1 MKKLSKS
8 WFHRGRLGLRTAL
21 GVAGFSM
28 ALLLS
33 SPAQAPAEAEAIRKA
48 AKEGIEKADTETAS
62 KRQAL
67 AKKYAAALENL
78 EKKLTAAGDLDGVL
92 HAREEREEVLKSGKT
107 TAHQD
112 KALAE
117 LRGKYTA
124 TLEEIDKAKATARD
138 KVVEQLRASVRAQ
151 EAELTKAGKVEE
163 ALALRKEGER
173 MVLEF
178 GGGAAAADVA
188 FEEDPR
194 FEEKAELKELP
205 PVTIPAEKPE
215 AEEKPFANKE
225 RWLKSLTVP
234 VAKQKIRDGITIGD
248 RAKKSWPLVV
258 VSPGSHWAGTGTTPI
273 EASAG
278 NLVSEGSRFE
288 GLRFFADLS
297 SHFFFTR
304 GVFDD
309 CRFDK
314 GGVWYGSD
322 QAGKFY
328 FKECLVRGSFSG
340 EFMNVVD
347 HGLRADNCVFEDIEF
362 PTFLFRK
369 KQPADYLNHKWVRLV
384 NCRFTGCTL
393 PRSFLF
399 LTRDCVFEKC
409 TFVDDPEPEKPD
421 QEQIEKPFAVVL
433 YVKDCK
439 NKISS
444 TDKKA
449 KLVEHPVSMLQG
461 AKVPTAEELLKLN
474 AP

>member
-8 WFHRGRLGLRTAL
+8 LLNRGRLGSRTAL
-21 GVAGFSM
+21 GVAGFSV

-33 SPAQAPAEAEAIRKA
+33 SFAQAPADDIRKA
-48 AKEGIEKADTETAS
+48 AKEGIEAADTETAF
-62 KRQAL
+62 KKQEL
-67 AKKYAAALENL
+67 AKKYAAALETL
-78 EKKLTAAGDLDGVL
+78 EKKLTTAGDLDGVL

-107 TAHQD
+107 TAHPD
-112 KALAE
+112 KLLVE

-124 TLEEIDKAKATARD
+124 TLDEIDTARTAARS
-138 KVVEQLRASVRAQ
+138 KVVDQLRASIRVQ
-151 EAELTKAGKVEE
+151 EAALTKAGKVDE

-173 MVLEF
+173 MILEF
-178 GGGAAAADVA
+178 GGGAAAKDVA

-215 AEEKPFANKE
+215 VQEKPFANKE
-225 RWLKSLTVP
+225 KWLKSLTVP
-234 VAKQKIRDGITIGD
+234 VAKQKIRDGIVIGD
-248 RAKKSWPLVV
+248 RGKKAWPLVV
-258 VSPGSHWAGTGTTPI
+258 VTPGSHWAGTGNTVV

-288 GLRFFADLS
+288 GLRFYADLA
-297 SHFFFTR
+297 SHFYFTR

-347 HGLRADNCVFEDIEF
+347 HGLRAENSVFEDIEF

-409 TFVDDPEPEKPD
+409 TFVDDPEPDKPD
-421 QEQIEKPFAVVL
+421 QELIEKPFAVVL

-449 KLVEHPVSMLQG
+449 KLVEHPVAMLQG
-461 AKVPTAEELLKLN
+461 ATVPTAEELLKLN